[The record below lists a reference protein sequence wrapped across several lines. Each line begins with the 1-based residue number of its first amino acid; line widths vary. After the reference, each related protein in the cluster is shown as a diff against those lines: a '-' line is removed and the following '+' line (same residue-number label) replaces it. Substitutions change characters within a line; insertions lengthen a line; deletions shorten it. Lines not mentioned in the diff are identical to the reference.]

1 MAPDEGATVSGFLD
15 RLGRR
20 AVRHRWWFIGAWIVR
35 RGRSIVALAAG
46 LDGQFSDNFRIPGA
60 QSQEALD
67 LLEQDF
73 PSQAGDNAL
82 VVFQTP
88 DGITSPAVET
98 AIEESVTALGED
110 PPRHERDRPVR
121 AVRRARSSRRTAQIA
136 VVTVQF
142 DTQAQ
147 NLAKDVFDQ
156 ITAATAPADAGGRQ
170 TGVRGRGR
178 RLRRP
183 AARRAT
189 PTSSACSPR
198 S

>member
-1 MAPDEGATVSGFLD
+1 MSGLLD

-20 AVRHRWWFIGAWIVR
+20 AVRHHWWFIGAWVASTVI
-35 RGRSIVALAAG
+35 IVALAAG

-60 QSQEALD
+60 QSQQALD

-73 PSQAGDNAL
+73 PTQAGDNAL
-82 VVFQTP
+82 IVFQSP
-88 DGITSPAVET
+88 DGVTSPAVKT
-98 AIEESVTALGED
+98 AIEESVTALEKIPRVTSVTD
-110 PPRHERDRPVR
+110 PFGPFGSALISENG
-121 AVRRARSSRRTAQIA
+121 QIA

-147 NLAKDVFDQ
+147 NLDKDVFDL
-156 ITAATAPADAGGRQ
+156 ITAATAPAEQAGVKLAYG
-170 TGVRGRGR
+170 
-178 RLRRP
+178 
-183 AARRAT
+183 ARWSTTPTNHPQAT